1 MILCVYLYTHIIG
14 DFFLPSIEVPGIGY
28 VDANGFAE
36 EQTMQ
41 RILAAIQGQN
51 GGSAGGANM
60 GAVAAGANKAGSA
73 LAGVASSGRSASAGL
88 DDATRG
94 ITRSGQEIAI
104 AQQRYAR
111 AVRDMQGLQRAAASG
126 PLDVIEEA
134 FGSLKRFA
142 FGTKEGAEATKGAQ
156 GALKKFGAGALKVI
170 EFLGGSMLGD
180 LNQMGQQYREAQ
192 QAGALLGG
200 DMVAFRVAAQTAGLS
215 MKEFN
220 AILKT
225 QGADFARFAGQTRIG
240 ALEFMRQNADLIA
253 TQGQDL
259 LRLGLDFQ
267 DMGSYTAEFLGELT
281 LAGQSID
288 NFRYDTKSISTAI
301 RQQVVQ
307 QKALAAINGTTLEQE
322 RQKQRAAR
330 QDMVLRAG
338 MQGLN
343 AENQKHITNLIAE
356 FPQIA
361 TAIKEIAV
369 LGGVTTEAGSMQMMA
384 NQGLMDTIG
393 PLVNQLGVAGGN
405 VAYMGNAVLDAQ
417 KAIAANPAAI
427 ARDRELASE
436 SAVLLMAGA
445 QNKFLGG
452 MEQSIN
458 QGFEY
463 QQKVIGGVVD
473 KVLEE
478 LNDPLTNF
486 GNTAGATTTTLNNL
500 DMALRDLQNR
510 TAGVFSAIYGTDIA
524 PALLQSMGNAVLGT
538 GRTMLEG
545 GEQGLRAM
553 GFNPRP
559 GSEAL
564 GIPGAQNAPVPAGSA
579 FSNTDLFQPGGVLDY
594 LFSGGATELKNAV
607 SESISGLGTK
617 MDTQVQ
623 AQKETTAAV
632 EQNTAATNSMV
643 SAINKNTTATMN
655 S

>member
-41 RILAAIQGQN
+41 RILAAIQGQDS
-51 GGSAGGANM
+51 GSGGGANM
-60 GAVAAGANKAGSA
+60 GAVASGANKAGSA

-111 AVRDMQGLQRAAASG
+111 AVRDMQGLQNAAARG

-134 FGSLKRFA
+134 FGGLKRFA
-142 FGTKEGAEATKGAQ
+142 FGTDQSGKATKQAES
-156 GALKKFGAGALKVI
+156 ALKKFGKNAMKVV
-170 EFLGGSMLGD
+170 EYLGGAMLGD

-225 QGADFARFAGQTRIG
+225 QGADFARFAGQTRTG

-253 TQGQDL
+253 TQGNDL

-288 NFRYDTKSISTAI
+288 NFRYDTNSISTAI

-356 FPQIA
+356 FPQIG

-384 NQGLMDTIG
+384 NQGLMDTVG
-393 PLVNQLGVAGGN
+393 PLVHQLGVAGGN

-436 SAVLLMAGA
+436 SAVLLIAGA

-473 KVLEE
+473 KVLLE
-478 LNDPLTNF
+478 LNEPLTNF
-486 GNTAGATTTTLNNL
+486 SNKAGATTTTLNNL

-510 TAGVFSAIYGTDIA
+510 TAGLFTAVYGTDLA
-524 PALLQSMGNAVLGT
+524 PALLQSFGNATIGSARAGMAT
-538 GRTMLEG
+538 AEG
-545 GEQGLRAM
+545 GLRM
-553 GFNPRP
+553 LGFNPRP

-564 GIPGAQNAPVPAGSA
+564 GLPGAQNAPVPAGSA
-579 FSNTDLFQPGGVLDY
+579 FRNTDLFQGGGVLDY
-594 LFSGGATELKNAV
+594 LFQGQATEIKNAF
-607 SESISGLGTK
+607 SESISGLSNK
-617 MDTQVQ
+617 IDAQTQ
-623 AQKETTAAV
+623 AIKDTTAEV
-632 EQNTAATNSMV
+632 EKTTAATNDVV
-643 SAINKNTTATMN
+643 SAINKNTTAVQN
-655 S
+655 Q

>member
-28 VDANGFAE
+28 IDANGFAE

-41 RILAAIQGQN
+41 RILAAIQGQDS
-51 GGSAGGANM
+51 GGGGGAGM
-60 GAVAAGANKAGSA
+60 GTLATGANKAGSA

-94 ITRSGQEIAI
+94 ISRSGQEIAI

-111 AVRDMQGLQRAAASG
+111 SLSDIQGITRAAAQG
-126 PLDVIEEA
+126 PLDVIENMM
-134 FGSLKRFA
+134 GGLKRFT
-142 FGTKEGAEATKGAQ
+142 FGTDQSGKATKGAES
-156 GALKKFGAGALKVI
+156 ALKKFGKGAMKVV
-170 EFLGGSMLGD
+170 EFLGGTMLGD

-253 TQGQDL
+253 TQGKDL

-288 NFRYDTKSISTAI
+288 NFRYDTNSISTAI

-356 FPQIA
+356 FPQIG

-369 LGGVTTEAGSMQMMA
+369 LGGVTTQAGSMQMMA

-393 PLVNQLGVAGGN
+393 PLVSQLGVAGGN

-436 SAVLLMAGA
+436 SAVLLIAGA

-463 QQKVIGGVVD
+463 QQKVISGVVD
-473 KVLEE
+473 NVLNE
-478 LNDPLTNF
+478 LNEPLTNF
-486 GNTAGATTTTLNNL
+486 RNTAGGTTTTLNNL
-500 DMALRDLQNR
+500 DIALRDLQNR
-510 TAGVFSAIYGTDIA
+510 TAGLFTAAYGTDIA
-524 PALLQSMGNAVLGT
+524 PALLQSLGNVTIGT
-538 GRTMLEG
+538 ARAGLAGAEG
-545 GEQGLRAM
+545 GLSAM
-553 GFNPRP
+553 GFSPRP

-564 GIPGAQNAPVPAGSA
+564 GIPGAQNTPVPAGSA
-579 FSNTDLFQPGGVLDY
+579 FSNTDLFQGGGALDY
-594 LFSGGATELKNAV
+594 LLGGAATELKN
-607 SESISGLGTK
+607 SMSDSISGLGTK
-617 MDTQVQ
+617 MDAQLQ
-623 AQKETTAAV
+623 AQKETTEAV
-632 EQNTAATNSMV
+632 NKNTSATNNMV
-643 SAINKNTTATMN
+643 SAMNKNTTAVNN